1 MERKSSRGKPT
12 VLDPF
17 LKFMLNDFSKWYKSR
32 LFASIRKSEGS
43 GTFRLK
49 MKGVKLANVEGWLSK
64 SDPFFEI
71 ARKVDSAGA
80 QTW

>member
-1 MERKSSRGKPT
+1 M
-12 VLDPF
+12 
-17 LKFMLNDFSKWYKSR
+17 

-43 GTFRLK
+43 GILRLK
-49 MKGVKLANVEGWLSK
+49 MKGVKLTNVEGWLSK

-71 ARKVDSAGA
+71 ARKIDAGGG